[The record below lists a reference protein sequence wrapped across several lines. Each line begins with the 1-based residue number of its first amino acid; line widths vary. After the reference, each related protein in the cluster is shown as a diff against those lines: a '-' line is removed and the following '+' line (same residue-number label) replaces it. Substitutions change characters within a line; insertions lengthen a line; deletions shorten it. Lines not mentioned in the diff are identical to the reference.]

1 MAIDDRIGKESVC
14 VGGGGEKRG
23 DIFSC
28 ISYFRIYVMKKHSYN
43 STIMLFI
50 SRNVI
55 ELKLIYLKF
64 K

>member
-1 MAIDDRIGKESVC
+1 MAIDDRIGKEC
-14 VGGGGEKRG
+14 VGEGGRRGGG
-23 DIFSC
+23 IFSC
-28 ISYFRIYVMKKHSYN
+28 LSYILIYVMKKQSYN
-43 STIMLFI
+43 STIMLLFI